1 MYVQAPNGVMHHT
14 AVVKAIEAAHGAK
27 PCLFTA
33 LRADLAAA
41 DVSSRI
47 RRLLAK
53 FRDVTKSTSHRDVLR
68 RQALNFK
75 ASVVRIFAR

>member
-1 MYVQAPNGVMHHT
+1 MHHT
-14 AVVKAIEAAHGAK
+14 ATAKAVEAAHGAE

-33 LRADLAAA
+33 LRGGLAAA

-53 FRDVTKSTSHRDVLR
+53 HRDVAKSTSHRDVLR
-68 RQALNFK
+68 RQAFSLK
-75 ASVVRIFAR
+75 GRVVHIFAH